1 MNDYMDEP
9 RRSGTV
15 LKVVLIII
23 TIIAVVAAVAMGL
36 LFYNAKSSVDS
47 FRERNDALSDELKKA
62 QAQLSQIDTER
73 AEYEKQIT
81 SLTEQ
86 LQDAQAQL
94 EMMVPAVNDPDNPD
108 ANQPSGGSAI
118 IDLSDNKDL
127 AVKPTS
133 FYEAGVDYTVS
144 VKGLNVRSGPGTTYK
159 ALASVNQN
167 STITAYAEDDDWL
180 LISYKDNAYGW
191 VKASFVTK
199 K

>member
-9 RRSGTV
+9 RRSGTA

-47 FRERNDALSDELKKA
+47 FRERNDALSDELKKT
-62 QAQLSQIDTER
+62 QAQVEQFDTER
-73 AEYEKQIT
+73 AGYEQQIAD
-81 SLTEQ
+81 LTEQ
-86 LQDAQAQL
+86 LQDAQEQL
-94 EMMVPAVNDPDNPD
+94 RLMVPAVNDPDNPD
-108 ANQPSGGSAI
+108 GEQTGSSAI
-118 IDLSDNKDL
+118 IDLSNNKDL
-127 AVKPTS
+127 SVKPS
-133 FYEAGVDYTVS
+133 EFYDKGVDYTVS

-159 ALASVNQN
+159 ALASINQN
-167 STITAYAEDDDWL
+167 GTVTAYAEQDDWL

-191 VKASFVTK
+191 VKSSFVTK